1 MKSELKTYQLEE
13 IALNICDGVH
23 NTVIDDENGDC
34 LLLSAKNIQNGRII
48 FDDTDRKINRELC
61 DKLKKRTHLSKN
73 DIAITTVGANV
84 GDLAIIGDGSENYEF
99 QRSVGLIK
107 TNTAIADSIYL
118 FYLLGTKSFNYFFH
132 VIATGSA
139 QPCLFLGTLNKIKVT
154 LPALSKQKRIAS
166 ILSAYD
172 NLIENNN
179 KRIKIL
185 EQMAENLYKEWF
197 VRFRFPGH
205 ETTPLEN
212 GIPKGWKVKP
222 LNDWL
227 IDNFNGGWGEE
238 DAIGTKYSSPASV
251 IRGTDIEDV
260 KSAIIDDVPL
270 RYHTEKEVSQK
281 SLQVHDIIL
290 ELSNGNINNIGRTLY
305 IDELLLTHFSSVM
318 CASFCK
324 TLRCKNE
331 SDAFYIWL
339 YIQYLQNSGLMNYYK
354 NTGTNGINN
363 FNFKRFLKMKI
374 AMPANCLLKP
384 FVHLYQNIFLLREH
398 NYNLIKQRDLLLPRL
413 MSGKLAV

>member
-212 GIPKGWKVKP
+212 GIPKGWRVEKVANYAKIKSGYAFKSEWWQNNGFP
-222 LNDWL
+222 VIKIKD
-227 IDNFNGGWGEE
+227 IDNGSIDIANLDCVSEE
-238 DAIGTKYSSPASV
+238 HANKA
-251 IRGTDIEDV
+251 
-260 KSAIIDDVPL
+260 KSFL
-270 RYHTEKEVSQK
+270 
-281 SLQVHDIIL
+281 
-290 ELSNGNINNIGRTLY
+290 LSEGDL
-305 IDELLLTHFSSVM
+305 V
-318 CASFCK
+318 
-324 TLRCKNE
+324 
-331 SDAFYIWL
+331 
-339 YIQYLQNSGLMNYYK
+339 
-354 NTGTNGINN
+354 
-363 FNFKRFLKMKI
+363 I
-374 AMPANCLLKP
+374 AMTGATIGKIGLVPKIDNLYTNQRVGKFFLGKNPFEKMPILYCLFSQPTTIELILGLSGASSAQPNISPDQLGRIEFFYEEKIVKEFNRINTPIFKEILK
-384 FVHLYQNIFLLREH
+384 LREH
-398 NYNLIKQRDLLLPRL
+398 NLSLIKQRDLLLPRL

>member
-205 ETTPLEN
+205 ETTPIKN
-212 GIPKGWKVKP
+212 GIPKGWEVKKIKDCVKRLPFNQTYKANELEPEGKVIVVDQSADAYIGFHNNEPSHKANVESP
-222 LNDWL
+222 ILLFGDHSCKFVLMIKDFSLGENIVPFVSVDDNWL
-227 IDNFNGGWGEE
+227 DRYYLFFATHKIIETTEYKRHWGQFVSM
-238 DAIGTKYSSPASV
+238 K
-251 IRGTDIEDV
+251 
-260 KSAIIDDVPL
+260 IIVPPM
-270 RYHTEKEVSQK
+270 
-281 SLQVHDIIL
+281 SLQQKFSDSMKPIYK
-290 ELSNGNINNIGRTLY
+290 EY
-305 IDELLLTHFSSVM
+305 DELFV
-318 CASFCK
+318 
-324 TLRCKNE
+324 
-331 SDAFYIWL
+331 
-339 YIQYLQNSGLMNYYK
+339 
-354 NTGTNGINN
+354 
-363 FNFKRFLKMKI
+363 
-374 AMPANCLLKP
+374 AN
-384 FVHLYQNIFLLREH
+384 Q
-398 NYNLIKQRDLLLPRL
+398 NLIKQRDLLLPRL

>member
-212 GIPKGWKVKP
+212 GIPKGWK
-222 LNDWL
+222 
-227 IDNFNGGWGEE
+227 IEE
-238 DAIGTKYSSPASV
+238 IKNISTV
-251 IRGTDIEDV
+251 TDGVHNTIQDT
-260 KSAIIDDVPL
+260 PN
-270 RYHTEKEVSQK
+270 SQ
-281 SLQVHDIIL
+281 
-290 ELSNGNINNIGRTLY
+290 Y
-305 IDELLLTHFSSVM
+305 LLLS
-318 CASFCK
+318 
-324 TLRCKNE
+324 CKNIK
-331 SDAFYIWL
+331 DARL
-339 YIQYLQNSGLMNYYK
+339 PMLMLS
-354 NTGTNGINN
+354 TLCIRASST
-363 FNFKRFLKMKI
+363 LSMHSSL
-374 AMPANCLLKP
+374 M
-384 FVHLYQNIFLLREH
+384 QM
-398 NYNLIKQRDLLLPRL
+398 QRTI
-413 MSGKLAV
+413 V

>member
-1 MKSELKTYQLEE
+1 LKTYQLEE

-205 ETTPLEN
+205 ETTPFEN
-212 GIPKGWKVKP
+212 GIPKGWKLKHVS
-222 LNDWL
+222 
-227 IDNFNGGWGEE
+227 E
-238 DAIGTKYSSPASV
+238 IG
-251 IRGTDIEDV
+251 
-260 KSAIIDDVPL
+260 
-270 RYHTEKEVSQK
+270 
-281 SLQVHDIIL
+281 DIIGGGTPSTDN
-290 ELSNGNINNIGRTLY
+290 EEYWNGNIPWLSPADLTDYQGVYIDKGANNITELGLAKSSAKMMPKDTVLLSSRAPIGYVALAKNDICTNQGFKSIVCNQSIMKPSYLY
-305 IDELLLTHFSSVM
+305 LYFKLNKSYLQSFASGATFPELSGSMVKKLKVLVPDISLLEKFDTFAKKLFEKTDVLLT
-318 CASFCK
+318 
-324 TLRCKNE
+324 
-331 SDAFYIWL
+331 
-339 YIQYLQNSGLMNYYK
+339 QN
-354 NTGTNGINN
+354 
-363 FNFKRFLKMKI
+363 
-374 AMPANCLLKP
+374 
-384 FVHLYQNIFLLREH
+384 Q
-398 NYNLIKQRDLLLPRL
+398 NLIKQRDLLLPRL

>member
-212 GIPKGWKVKP
+212 GIPKGWKKAKISDLCKF
-222 LNDWL
+222 LNG
-227 IDNFNGGWGEE
+227 FAFKSEE
-238 DAIGTKYSSPASV
+238 YCDDGQYRVVTIKNVQDGKFDLDSVEYINTIPPRMPSYCKLSIGDILMSLTGNVGRICYVTTNNCLLNQRVCKIKSEYPWFTYSFFKQDSIFQTLCNIAYGTAQLNLSPVLA
-251 IRGTDIEDV
+251 G
-260 KSAIIDDVPL
+260 
-270 RYHTEKEVSQK
+270 
-281 SLQVHDIIL
+281 
-290 ELSNGNINNIGRTLY
+290 
-305 IDELLLTHFSSVM
+305 
-318 CASFCK
+318 
-324 TLRCKNE
+324 
-331 SDAFYIWL
+331 
-339 YIQYLQNSGLMNYYK
+339 
-354 NTGTNGINN
+354 
-363 FNFKRFLKMKI
+363 KMKI
-374 AMPANCLLKP
+374 ILPSGTLQKEYEKKVSPIFSHQQSLIE
-384 FVHLYQNIFLLREH
+384 QNQI
-398 NYNLIKQRDLLLPRL
+398 LIKQRDLLLPRL